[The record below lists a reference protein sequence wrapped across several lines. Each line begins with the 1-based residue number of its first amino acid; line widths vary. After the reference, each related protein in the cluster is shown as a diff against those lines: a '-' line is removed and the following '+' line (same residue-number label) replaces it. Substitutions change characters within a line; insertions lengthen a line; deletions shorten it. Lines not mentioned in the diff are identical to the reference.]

1 MKSIAT
7 VAGLLLAASLMQA
20 QSQPVAQPT
29 TPATEQPVVVK
40 PANPKP
46 APGKPAP
53 AKPTAPA
60 KKVEPAPLKIPGIE
74 IKRDNGT
81 LLGLEVVDN
90 QFKLSFYSA
99 KRKPMAVDV
108 TRATARWP
116 NLHDDTGDNR
126 TVLNPSGSA
135 LVGAKPVLPPYT
147 FNVFITLLAG
157 DGDQAEAVE
166 SYAVPFHD

>member
-20 QSQPVAQPT
+20 QSQPAAQPT
-29 TPATEQPVVVK
+29 TPPTDQPVVVK
-40 PANPKP
+40 PADPKP
-46 APGKPAP
+46 VP
-53 AKPTAPA
+53 AKPPATA

-81 LLGLEVVDN
+81 LLGLEVVDSH
-90 QFKLSFYSA
+90 FKLSFYSA

-116 NLHDDTGDNR
+116 NKRSAAGDNR
-126 TVLNPSGSA
+126 TVLNVSGTA
-135 LVGAKPVLPPYT
+135 LVGIKPVVAPLA
-147 FNVFITLLAG
+147 FNVYLTLLVG
-157 DGDQAEAVE
+157 DGDEAKAVE
-166 SYAVPFHD
+166 NYVVPFHG